1 MRHIRLLLQY
11 DGTDYSGW
19 QVQKDR
25 RTVQS
30 LVENAVHIITGENPR
45 VTGASR
51 TDAGVHALEQTASFI
66 TGSSLDADVIRRAL
80 NANLPKDIRIMETS
94 ECPDDFHPR
103 YSALSKWYS
112 YLITHS
118 RSSSVFLKR
127 YSWDLSYDLSGSLE
141 NMREASDYLR
151 GEHDFSS
158 FRASGCGSKTAI
170 RKILDIEVSESS
182 SIDFMTFS
190 INVPVIKIS
199 IKGNAFLRH
208 MVRNI
213 VGTLVDVGRGRTT
226 PSGIKDILESKDRS
240 SAGITAPAHGLF
252 LKKIDY

>member
-1 MRHIRLLLQY
+1 MRHIRLLLQF
-11 DGTDYSGW
+11 DGSDYSGW
-19 QVQKDR
+19 QVQNEK
-25 RTVQS
+25 RTVQG
-30 LVENAVHIITGENPR
+30 LIEKAVHKVTGEDLR
-45 VTGASR
+45 ATGASR
-51 TDAGVHALEQTASFI
+51 TDAGVHALEQTASFK

-80 NANLPKDIRIMETS
+80 NANLPRDIRIMEAS

-103 YSALSKWYS
+103 YSAVSKRYA

-118 RSSSVFLKR
+118 RTPSVFLKR
-127 YSWDLSYDLSGSLE
+127 YSWNLSYDLTGNLG
-141 NMREASDYLR
+141 NLREAAGYLR

-158 FRASGCGSKTAI
+158 FRASGCGSKTAV

-190 INVPVIKIS
+190 INAPVIKIC
-199 IKGNAFLRH
+199 ITGNAFLRH

-213 VGTLVDVGRGRTT
+213 VGTLVDVGRGKAL
-226 PSGIKDILESKDRS
+226 PSGIKAILESKDRG

-252 LKKIDY
+252 LEKIDY